1 MVNVVVNPVNT
12 VNVKINQNN
21 PKAVA
26 VQTPA
31 SPGSISFVNEEY
43 IAQSGQS
50 LFLIKGGYVV
60 GQISVYVNGVLLSS
74 TDYNATDGTSVILNS
89 SCNNGD
95 IFIISK
101 WSSTNKSPTV
111 TSQLI
116 NLQNVSI
123 SSNNLTTSSNTT
135 NQTLDSFNILVF
147 RSAKYIVQVTSGS
160 EYQTSEI
167 TLVHDGIN
175 AYVTEYGLVCTGETL
190 MSYDSDINNGFARL
204 LMNPIYNI
212 NNINVYKTYTSL

>member
-1 MVNVVVNPVNT
+1 M
-12 VNVKINQNN
+12 
-21 PKAVA
+21 
-26 VQTPA
+26 
-31 SPGSISFVNEEY
+31 
-43 IAQSGQS
+43 
-50 LFLIKGGYVV
+50 LFR
-60 GQISVYVNGVLLSS
+60 S
-74 TDYNATDGTSVILNS
+74 
-89 SCNNGD
+89 
-95 IFIISK
+95 
-101 WSSTNKSPTV
+101 
-111 TSQLI
+111 
-116 NLQNVSI
+116 
-123 SSNNLTTSSNTT
+123 
-135 NQTLDSFNILVF
+135 